1 MARRYFKMPDEPGER
16 PALDVSL
23 PAAPPETAPAERALD
38 PRRLLGWMRG
48 FGRADTASIG
58 LIGLVGALFAL
69 ASFLIWSWAGL
80 VFAVLLT
87 ASLAAI
93 APLLPPEATM
103 RLYRA
108 EPMDP
113 RRHAQFYRMAE
124 ALAQR
129 AGLATTPK
137 LYVIPSLTVNAF
149 AAGRPQH
156 ATIALTEGLLRKL
169 DLAETGAVLAHEI
182 SHIRNDDLR
191 VMSRADVMTRVTQ
204 IMWIAAIVL
213 LAVKLP
219 GFLMGE
225 TRMPWLAIAILFATP
240 ALGNMLQMALS
251 RRREFDADL
260 DAVRLTGDPRAVAAA
275 LRKVEHHQGGMLED
289 LILPSRRIPVPSLL
303 RTHPPTEARLAR
315 LERIEAMPQN
325 APIAVQEQ
333 PMVTMV
339 GRGPGSLRPRYRLSG
354 LWF

>member
-1 MARRYFKMPDEPGER
+1 MARRYFKMPDETGER
-16 PALDVSL
+16 PVLDVPL
-23 PAAPPETAPAERALD
+23 PAMVPEAAAPKRAFD
-38 PRRLLGWMRG
+38 PRRLLGSMRSLG
-48 FGRADTASIG
+48 NADTA
-58 LIGLVGALFAL
+58 LIGLVGALFAI

-80 VFAVLLT
+80 AFALVMT
-87 ASLAAI
+87 ASLAAV
-93 APLLPPEATM
+93 APLLPPETTM

-108 EPMDP
+108 EPMEP
-113 RRHAQFYRMAE
+113 RHHAQFYRMAD

-156 ATIALTEGLLRKL
+156 AAIALTEGLLRKL
-169 DLAETGAVLAHEI
+169 DLTETGAILAHEI

-219 GFLMGE
+219 GYLMGE
-225 TRMPWLAIAILFATP
+225 TRMPWLAIAILFVTP
-240 ALGNMLQMALS
+240 ALGNMLQLALS

-275 LRKVEHHQGGMLED
+275 LRKVDRHQGGMLED

-303 RTHPPTEARLAR
+303 RTHPPTAARLAR

-325 APIAVQEQ
+325 SPIAVKEQ

-339 GRGPGSLRPRYRLSG
+339 GRGPSSLRPRYRLTG